1 MQMIRMTGFTCPS
14 KRWFL
19 VCLFPLFAAQNL
31 IFLFQTSKVYSTQE
45 LSYTSMAPLR
55 GQHAGG
61 SDLKRNHNDRGRFAV
76 AYIIAGCSRTSCMG
90 YILNA
95 LAASQVLQYHNSTAD
110 VVFKVRMAS
119 RINDTRLPVQQEEW
133 LLKSGIKLAYLPKVL
148 ADNFGTATME
158 KFRVLEMVEYDR
170 VYFLDSDV
178 LPLCNIDYHLEASY
192 NGRLQPYVGV
202 QGGVAPINAGNFIV
216 TPKRGLFKQVMDIV
230 HRHQNTSK
238 RFDRVT
244 GWGHKLAEKDP
255 WIGSKRRGLNWT
267 MIGAQI
273 DQGVLYHWMKY
284 EMLNWSH
291 WRKRGG
297 EVHTWQEVPS
307 SWPSKNV
314 SNVFEVSN
322 DTFITLTKKF
332 RPFRKGCGMLL
343 GRSRIER
350 FPPFIDSFHFA
361 GPKKPWLQ
369 PINATLIPS
378 SLNSTLGAQ
387 DVWRYWLGLANRT
400 FRLELPPIMNILA
413 GSPLGEF
420 NRSDYD
426 QLLRPEI
433 ELPVP
438 SSELR

>member
-1 MQMIRMTGFTCPS
+1 
-14 KRWFL
+14 
-19 VCLFPLFAAQNL
+19 
-31 IFLFQTSKVYSTQE
+31 
-45 LSYTSMAPLR
+45 MAPWR

-61 SDLKRNHNDRGRFAV
+61 SDLKRSHNERGRFAV
-76 AYIIAGCSRTSCMG
+76 AYIIAGCSLTSCTG

-110 VVFKVRMAS
+110 VVLKIRMAAH
-119 RINDTRLPVQQEEW
+119 INDTRLPVQQEEW
-133 LLKSGIKLAYLPKVL
+133 VLKSGIKLAYLPKVVV
-148 ADNFGTATME
+148 DTFGTATME

-192 NGRLQPYVGV
+192 KGKLQPYVGV
-202 QGGVAPINAGNFIV
+202 QGGIAPINAGNFIV
-216 TPKRGLFKQVMDIV
+216 TPRRGLFKQVMDIV
-230 HRHQNTSK
+230 HRYRTTK
-238 RFDRVT
+238 RSFDFVT

-255 WIGSKRRGLNWT
+255 WVGYTRSGLNWT
-267 MIGAQI
+267 MGGAQI

-291 WRKRGG
+291 WQRGG

-307 SWPSKNV
+307 SSLPNV

-322 DTFITLTKKF
+322 HTFITRANKS

-343 GRSRIER
+343 GRNRIDEN
-350 FPPFIDSFHFA
+350 PPFSDSFHFT
-361 GPKKPWLQ
+361 GRGKPWRQ
-369 PINATLIPS
+369 TINAALIPT
-378 SLNSTLGAQ
+378 SLNSTLGAS
-387 DVWRYWLGLANRT
+387 DVWRYWLGQANRT
-400 FRLELPPIMNILA
+400 FGLELPSHIKISKGYAA
-413 GSPLGEF
+413 GAF
-420 NRSDYD
+420 DMWDYD

-433 ELPVP
+433 ELPIP

>member
-76 AYIIAGCSRTSCMG
+76 AYIIAGCSLTSCMG

-110 VVFKVRMAS
+110 VVLKVRMAS
-119 RINDTRLPVQQEEW
+119 NINDTRLPVQQEEW

-148 ADNFGTATME
+148 EDNFGTATME

-170 VYFLDSDV
+170 VYFLDADV
-178 LPLCNIDYHLEASY
+178 LPLCNIGYHLEASY
-192 NGRLQPYVGV
+192 DGRLQPFVGV

-230 HRHQNTSK
+230 HRHRNTS
-238 RFDRVT
+238 RSFDFVT
-244 GWGHKLAEKDP
+244 GWGHKLAEGDP
-255 WIGSKRRGLNWT
+255 WVGYTRRGLNWT
-267 MIGAQI
+267 MLGAQI
-273 DQGVLYHWMKY
+273 DQGVLYHWLKY

-291 WRKRGG
+291 WQRGG

-307 SWPSKNV
+307 NA
-314 SNVFEVSN
+314 SNAFEVSN
-322 DTFITLTKKF
+322 HTFIARTNKS

-343 GRSRIER
+343 GRPKMDLN
-350 FPPFIDSFHFA
+350 PPFFDSFHFA
-361 GPKKPWLQ
+361 GGRKPWRV
-369 PINATLIPS
+369 PINATLIPTS
-378 SLNSTLGAQ
+378 FNSTSAAP

-400 FRLELPPIMNILA
+400 FGLELPPLIQISTAYAA
-413 GSPLGEF
+413 GGF
-420 NRSDYD
+420 AKWDYD
-426 QLLRPEI
+426 QLLRPGI